1 MKGKTQK
8 RIFALALAVLLI
20 VGIFADVPKKYI
32 ASAEG
37 KHYVTHQEYVDYTGI
52 YQHTCSLFEIDNTYT
67 GYCIQHGI
75 NPPLTNQE
83 VTTGPFAH
91 ASYDDLYKVLYYGY
105 EGPEQWEGFTS
116 TNHAIAATQKLLSY
130 YYYDNTL
137 VGDDYASFYYF
148 LKEAEAP
155 PSTDISFYPSYV
167 DAYVQGDVQWTEWIT
182 FSADKRLSV
191 ELNLDEDMILYKKN
205 DEVPYK
211 GKVTLKG
218 GESFYIEAPLSKNN
232 AWNQDAV
239 INEDFLFNIFIAIP
253 VDNTLQ
259 SLVYKVPTKSSAY
272 LQVDFSAV
280 GDIEIYKGT
289 SNESVVK
296 NNSCYSL
303 EGAVYSIYKKWQDA
317 EDDVNAVAQIT
328 TDEKGYAAANKLPV
342 GVYYLRETKSPKG
355 YNIDSEIYQVEVKA
369 GVSVTK
375 EFKESPKL
383 KPVSIVVEKKN
394 QDGTPLR
401 DAYFEVKYYD
411 LYMDTDPALSGHK
424 YKKKWVIKTDSRGIA
439 TFDDSYIVSGDNAYK
454 DDDGIAVLPLG
465 TITIEEVKAPTGYV
479 LNSEIFVR
487 QIESD
492 DNNVIIYNPP
502 QVKDEVMQQ
511 AFQIIKYGE
520 MPDGK
525 KVPLEKAGFMA
536 CPVELL
542 QVDESGNYIWNE
554 EVAVELTEDGSKILY
569 TDAEG
574 YAISK
579 KLDFG
584 TYLIRETHI
593 PDNFYGAEDF
603 LITIDKDSD
612 KPMEAVYV
620 IDKCFNAYIKVI
632 KVDDSS
638 GKSILNNSATF
649 KVWSYELNDYV
660 KFTCII
666 DGKETTVTE
675 LTTDEN
681 GVLVTPDV
689 LPFGRYRIDEVVPP
703 KNYYIENENSVDI
716 VINKNAKY
724 ENYIDAAGNDTKIPV
739 FEIEIMNT
747 AYSGRIEIVKQGE
760 TRTWQEEKNMFQY
773 GKEYLKDIEFA
784 VYAYQDIFSPDDNSL
799 VYKERELVE
808 IITTDE
814 NGFAATNKKLPI
826 GKYEV
831 VELNTPK
838 LYLPNE
844 NIIVDFTEETNISQ
858 IETNGI
864 TKKYICKNLNID
876 NSLLIPEISSKAQLT
891 ENELQDNICTIS
903 DIISYNNLIAGCEY
917 TLKVT
922 LMDKEQK
929 TPVLIEGKPIEK
941 SVTFIPDENSGNIE
955 ILLDVEKSILID
967 KTIVSFVDLYCDG
980 SIVCTHRD
988 LNNESQTVVYKEEPP
1003 KKEPPV
1009 DEPSTGDNSMIL
1021 IFFFALVVSLILLFL
1036 VNFIY
1041 KKSDFKAIHK

>member
-8 RIFALALAVLLI
+8 RIFALTLAVLLI

-91 ASYDDLYKVLYYGY
+91 ESYNDLYKVLYYGY
-105 EGPEQWEGFTS
+105 EGPEQWAGFTS

-148 LKEAEAP
+148 LQEAEAP

-182 FSADKRLSV
+182 FNADKRLSV
-191 ELNLDEDMILYKKN
+191 NLNLDEDMTLYKKN

-211 GKVTLKG
+211 GEVLLKG
-218 GESFYIEAPLSKNN
+218 GESFYLEAPLSKNASWAN
-232 AWNQDAV
+232 DAV
-239 INEDFLFNIFIAIP
+239 INEDYLFNIFIAIP
-253 VDNTLQ
+253 TDNALQ
-259 SLVYKVPTKSSAY
+259 SLVYKVPAGGSAY
-272 LQVDFSAV
+272 LHVDFNAV

-289 SNESVVK
+289 SNESVVED
-296 NNSCYSL
+296 NSCYSL
-303 EGAVYSIYKKWQDA
+303 EGAVYSIYKNQQDA
-317 EDDVNAVAQIT
+317 ENHENALAQII
-328 TDEKGYAAANKLPV
+328 TDEKGYGRANKLPV
-342 GVYYLRETKSPKG
+342 GEYYLRETVSPKG
-355 YNIDSEIYQVEVKA
+355 YNIDPEIYRVEVKA
-369 GVSVTK
+369 GVSVKK
-375 EFKESPKL
+375 EFKETPQL
-383 KPVSIVVEKKN
+383 KPVSIIVEKKN

-411 LYMDTDPALSGHK
+411 VHMEKDPALEGYK

-439 TFDDSYIVSGDNAYK
+439 TFEDSYIVSGDSAFK
-454 DDDGIAVLPLG
+454 DDDGVAVLPLG
-465 TITIEEVKAPTGYV
+465 TITIEEIKAPTGYV

-487 QIESD
+487 QIQSD
-492 DNNVIIYNPP
+492 NNNVIIYNPP
-502 QVKDEVMQQ
+502 QVKDEIMQQ

-542 QVDESGNYIWNE
+542 QVDDNGNYIWDE
-554 EVAVELTEDGSKILY
+554 KVAVELTDDGSKVLY

-579 KLDFG
+579 KIDFG

-593 PDNFYGAEDF
+593 PENFYGAEDF

-620 IDKCFNAYIKVI
+620 VDKSFSAYIKVI
-632 KVDDSS
+632 KVDSSS

-649 KVWSYELNDYV
+649 KIWSYKLNDYV
-660 KFTCII
+660 KFSCNL

-675 LTTDEN
+675 LATDEN

-689 LPFGRYRIDEVVPP
+689 LSFGRYRIDEVVPP
-703 KNYYIENENSVDI
+703 NNYYIENVKGFDV
-716 VINKNAKY
+716 VIDKNAKY
-724 ENYIDAAGNDTKIPV
+724 ENYIDGEGNNTKIPV
-739 FEIEIMNT
+739 LEVEINNT
-747 AYSGRIEIVKQGE
+747 AYTGRIEIVKQGE
-760 TRTWQEEKNMFQY
+760 TRIWDEEKNMFEY

-784 VYAYQDIFSPDDNSL
+784 VYAHEDIFSADDNSL
-799 VYKERELVE
+799 IYKENELVE
-808 IITTDE
+808 LITTDE
-814 NGFAATNKKLPI
+814 NGFAATKTKLPI

-844 NIIVDFTEETNISQ
+844 NIIVDFTEETSITEEESD
-858 IETNGI
+858 GI
-864 TKKYICKNLNID
+864 TKKYICKNLNIN
-876 NSLLIPEISSKAQLT
+876 NSLIIPEISSKAQLID
-891 ENELQDNICTIS
+891 NNLQDNVCTLS
-903 DIISYNNLIAGCEY
+903 DLISYNNLIAGCEY
-917 TLKVT
+917 TLKIT
-922 LMDKEQK
+922 LMDKDKK
-929 TPVLIEGKPIEK
+929 TPVLVDGKTVEK
-941 SVTFIPDENSGNIE
+941 NITFIPDESSGNIE

-967 KTIVSFVDLYCDG
+967 KAIVSFVDLYCNG
-980 SIVCTHRD
+980 NIICTHRD
-988 LNNESQTVVYKEEPP
+988 LDNTSQTVVYKEEPP
-1003 KKEPPV
+1003 EKEPPI
-1009 DEPSTGDNSMIL
+1009 DEPSTGDDAL
-1021 IFFFALVVSLILLFL
+1021 IFLFFFVLVVSLILLFL
-1036 VNFIY
+1036 LNIIY
-1041 KKSDFKAIHK
+1041 KKSDFKASHK